1 MKGTTNM
8 EKEFVTFKEAMVLL
22 NRTRDMVNKLSQAG
36 KLKKYK
42 AMGTVY
48 FEKEEILKLIEPKR
62 V

>member
-1 MKGTTNM
+1 M